1 VKILAILTSAES
13 VATCLDAAT
22 MAAGSLGVSALEVLY
37 VVVDPRH
44 IVAAPEE
51 IDFQLLRETRE
62 GTAAEREQSV
72 RAEYEKWMA
81 SRQLRDLAIEW
92 KEVFRQEEAGVL
104 EEAQSADVLI
114 LVQAGDHNLDAGD
127 ARHAAIFR
135 SGKPL
140 LMVPSGW
147 RAPENGAFR
156 RIAIGISRGE
166 AAAHA
171 IAAAKP
177 LIVGAERILALRVGE
192 DAATV
197 PEAVELL
204 GSWGVATEVQH
215 VPATGNIGECLV
227 AAADEAQ
234 ADLLVVGAY
243 RHSEVLEWAM
253 RSTTR
258 QILKA
263 ADLPL
268 LLMH

>member
-1 VKILAILTSAES
+1 V
-13 VATCLDAAT
+13 D
-22 MAAGSLGVSALEVLY
+22 GV
-37 VVVDPRH
+37 
-44 IVAAPEE
+44 
-51 IDFQLLRETRE
+51 
-62 GTAAEREQSV
+62 
-72 RAEYEKWMA
+72 
-81 SRQLRDLAIEW
+81 EW
-92 KEVFRQEEAGVL
+92 KEVFKQEEAGVL

-147 RAPENGAFR
+147 TASGNGAFR

-177 LIVGAERILALRVGE
+177 LIIGAERILALRVGE

-204 GSWGVATEVQH
+204 DSWGVATEVRH